1 LNNSIHSIPFSKPK
15 IRTFSK
21 TIAMRIRLLF
31 CFLLSSNFIFSQSEV
46 RKNIQSRFI
55 LAEDGETIQLEEG
68 VFSMDATLSMEGKKK
83 IIIRGKGM
91 DKTILSFK
99 NQTTGA
105 EGIRISNCTN
115 IVLEDMTVQDAKG
128 DCIKTMN
135 VDGITFRRVKA
146 AWSGKLSS
154 KNGSYA
160 FYPVSCERVLIENC
174 IARGASDA
182 GIYVGQS
189 KTIIVRNNQAFEN
202 VAGIEIENSLY
213 ADVYENDAFNN
224 TGGILVFDLPDL
236 QLKKGGYCRVF
247 NNRIRENNQVNFA
260 PKGNIV
266 GSVPQGTGILL
277 LASNNVEIFNNEVT
291 NNRTVGTGI
300 ISYYMTENPIKDSV
314 YYPYPSSIFIHDN
327 NYVRKHEK
335 ATMKGR
341 MGKLFRFKLKF
352 GKDVPHI
359 VYDGILDEKLVAAN
373 GQYIDGSRI
382 CIKNNKGASFA
393 NIDAANN
400 FKKISRDIS
409 QIECSQ
415 PPLSEVK
422 PWLQ

>member
-1 LNNSIHSIPFSKPK
+1 
-15 IRTFSK
+15 
-21 TIAMRIRLLF
+21 MRNCLLF
-31 CFLLSSNFIFSQSEV
+31 CFLLSCNFVLSQSEI

-68 VFSMDATLSMEGKKK
+68 VFSIDATLSMEGKKQ
-83 IIIRGKGM
+83 IIIRGKGI

-99 NQTTGA
+99 DQATGA
-105 EGIRISNCTN
+105 EGIRISNCVN
-115 IVLEDMTVQDAKG
+115 IVLEDLTVQDAKG

-189 KTIIVRNNQAFEN
+189 KTIIVRNNQAYEN
-202 VAGIEIENSLY
+202 VAGIEIENSLN
-213 ADVYENDAFNN
+213 ADVYDNDAYNN

-236 QLKKGGYCRVF
+236 ELKKGGYCRVF

-277 LASNNVEIFNNEVT
+277 LAANNVEIFNNEII
-291 NNRTVGTGI
+291 NNKTVGTGI
-300 ISYYMTENPIKDSV
+300 ISYYMTENPIKDSA
-314 YYPYPSSIFIHDN
+314 YYPYPSSIYIHDN

-359 VYDGILDEKLVAAN
+359 VFDGILDEKMVVSN
-373 GQYIDGSRI
+373 GEYPAVSRI
-382 CIKNNKGASFA
+382 CIANNKGASFA

-400 FKKISRDIS
+400 FKQISRDIALV
-409 QIECSQ
+409 ECTHSSL
-415 PPLSEVK
+415 PDVK